1 MSDPNKPDENHE
13 SVDRGEE
20 AQPTEEATPTQ
31 NEQESQ
37 VSYGQEAPA
46 EAKTDPNQTV
56 YEQIRPIVG
65 QMSDE
70 DKARRF
76 EDALF
81 LLMSSR
87 EDVSQRLEDLKPDQL
102 TGGREDLIRWQESI
116 REVDRHYPDVDVT
129 PFNKPGGHWRQAVE
143 NEGEELTAGR
153 PRLNQSA
160 GKVTGESALL
170 RVRAAVGLGTITNVP
185 LWHSGM
191 WLKLKAPSESTLLE
205 LERRIA
211 RDKTILGRATM
222 GVAFSNVSVY
232 TQSHL
237 TDMIFNHVYDGST
250 KELTVAA
257 LKERILITD
266 IPQLI
271 WGMACTIWPNGYR
284 LVRPCVKDPSVCT
297 HTDEAHINLSKISWV
312 NNRMISKVQRNL
324 MSDRDGKFT
333 DEQLSSYRKEHSAPQ
348 SRLIKVNDGLSL
360 RLQVPTIADY
370 EHCGFR
376 WIDEIERMTDEAF
389 GQRLRGEERERY
401 ILQQSAMTN
410 LRRYSHWVKE
420 VVFSED
426 SVTED
431 RESVDEALDSLS
443 GETRI
448 ANAIIEKIEDFMRD
462 CVINAIGIPSY
473 DCPKCG
479 NPPDEDD
486 LPRHLSEIIQLEVN
500 EVFFTLHYMRVL
512 GILESE

>member
-1 MSDPNKPDENHE
+1 MSDPTKPDDQTSPEGQVE
-13 SVDRGEE
+13 TPIPE
-20 AQPTEEATPTQ
+20 AAAEPTAQTPP
-31 NEQESQ
+31 
-37 VSYGQEAPA
+37 VV
-46 EAKTDPNQTV
+46 DPNKTL
-56 YEQIRPIVG
+56 YEQIRPIVAPLT
-65 QMSDE
+65 DE

-76 EDALF
+76 DDAIF

-87 EDVSQRLEDLKPDQL
+87 EIATKHLDDVKPDQL
-102 TGGREDLIRWQESI
+102 TGGRADLLRWQQSI
-116 REVDRHYPDVDVT
+116 RAVDPHYPDTNVS
-129 PFNKPGGHWRQAVE
+129 PFERPGGHWRQAVE
-143 NEGEELTAGR
+143 NEGDELTAGR
-153 PRLNQSA
+153 PRLNQTS

-185 LWHSGM
+185 LWHSGL

-211 RDKTILGRATM
+211 RDKTILGRSTM

-232 TQSHL
+232 TQSNL
-237 TDMIFNHVYDGST
+237 TDMIFNHVYDGSV
-250 KELTVAA
+250 KDLSVKA
-257 LKERILITD
+257 LKEQVLITD
-266 IPQLI
+266 IPQLV
-271 WGMACTIWPNGYR
+271 WGMASTIWPNGYR
-284 LVRPCVKDPSVCT
+284 LVRPCVKDPAVCT
-297 HTDEAHINLSKISWV
+297 HTDEAHVNLSKLSWV
-312 NNRMISKVQRNL
+312 NNRMVSKFQRNL

-333 DEQLSSYRKEHSAPQ
+333 DDHLSTYRKEHKAPQ
-348 SRLIKVNDGLSL
+348 TRMIKINDGLSL
-360 RLQVPTIADY
+360 KLQVPTIADY

-376 WIDEIERMTDEAF
+376 WVDEIERMTDEAF
-389 GQRLRGEERERY
+389 GQRLRGEEREQY

-443 GETRI
+443 GDARVS
-448 ANAIIEKIEDFMRD
+448 NMIIEQIEGFMRD

-479 NPPDEDD
+479 QPPNEDD
-486 LPRHLSEIIQLEVN
+486 LPRHLNEIIQLEVN
-500 EVFFTLHYMRVL
+500 EIFLPYTT
-512 GILESE
+512 